1 MKIKNIVH
9 QYCMLY
15 FCNAI
20 FVLRCIYWY
29 PYMYVCDI
37 IIIMTPG
44 VMTSPSRTLMML
56 GWFSLDMIL
65 ISLRIRLI
73 SVSSLI
79 FSFLMYLIATCKK
92 KSRKIKNFKK
102 SELFRERKP
111 LSSFSAS
118 LIKQILKRIKLVR
131 GVKIGDF
138 Y

>member
-1 MKIKNIVH
+1 M
-9 QYCMLY
+9 QYLY
-15 FCNAI
+15 WNAYI
-20 FVLRCIYWY
+20 DIY

-92 KSRKIKNFKK
+92 KKQENLNF
-102 SELFRERKP
+102 
-111 LSSFSAS
+111 
-118 LIKQILKRIKLVR
+118 
-131 GVKIGDF
+131 
-138 Y
+138 